1 MKAMWMMSV
10 MACMSMPAFA
20 MDLLDDGQL
29 AESTGQDGIS
39 ITIQP
44 KSAGQAGLIGFS
56 DVALIDRDGFTG
68 LSDTTINGVAYT
80 NAGSSVLNMR
90 AGSGIQLLTSTGTFS
105 TGAITIDTDIDG
117 SAGQGSK
124 PMLYTTINLPADV
137 ARIKADIQD
146 LSIRA
151 DTLSGSTVIAGTVE
165 KPIVQFSQGITFN
178 LASQLRLALVLGA
191 EGTAANANHFM
202 TLVSANFSSID
213 FGTISLPS
221 IGGAVGESS
230 LSATVSINNLDLSG
244 AYLDI
249 VGTGLTFGK
258 ASIGPFNASIN
269 NITLGSTAATP
280 SATIFNGTNV
290 GALGSLGANGITVTN
305 MKLTVS
311 GM

>member
-10 MACMSMPAFA
+10 MACMSMPTFA

-56 DVALIDRDGFTG
+56 DAALMDGNGLTG
-68 LSDTTINGVAYT
+68 TTGATINGVAYT
-80 NAGSSVLNMR
+80 NPGSSVLNMR
-90 AGSGIQLLTSTGTFS
+90 NNSGIQLLTSGGAYS
-105 TGAITIDTDIDG
+105 TGAIVITADVDG
-117 SAGQGSK
+117 SAGQSAK
-124 PMLYTTINLPADV
+124 PMLYTTISLPSDV

-151 DTLSGSTVIAGTVE
+151 DTGSGTNLIAGTIE
-165 KPIVQFSQGITFN
+165 KPIVQFAQGVTFN
-178 LASQLRLALVLGA
+178 LASQLKLALVLGA
-191 EGTAANANHFM
+191 EGTAVNTNHFI
-202 TLVSANFSSID
+202 TLISANFSSID
-213 FGTISLPS
+213 LGTVSLPS
-221 IGGAVGESS
+221 IGGAAGESS
-230 LSATVSINNLDLSG
+230 LSAAISITNLDLSG
-244 AYLDI
+244 AYLD
-249 VGTGLTFGK
+249 VTSSGLTFGK
-258 ASIGPFNASIN
+258 ATVGPFNARVN
-269 NITLGSTAATP
+269 DITLGSTAATP

-290 GALGSLGANGITVTN
+290 GSIGSLGANGITVTN